1 VLPGAARE
9 LARFVLV
16 GVSNTLLSFS
26 LYVALLSVAVP
37 YVPAAVISFGA
48 GALNGY
54 VLNRRWTFAAPDSR
68 VARLRYLV
76 VQLGGVAATSTL
88 LWVVVSEASLG
99 RVAGYAVAVP
109 LVTASMFLANRTWT
123 FAERGSRPR
132 LGYSTPRV
140 RAIRERRTSCTVPSG
155 GSTETRTSSS
165 AAISRS

>member
-1 VLPGAARE
+1 MVPGAARE

-26 LYVALLSVAVP
+26 VYVALLSIAVP

-88 LWVVVSEASLG
+88 VWVVVSEARLG
-99 RVAGYAVAVP
+99 RVAGYLVTLP
-109 LVTASMFLANRTWT
+109 LVTMGMFLANRSWT
-123 FAERGSRPR
+123 FAGRRREPV
-132 LGYSTPRV
+132 L
-140 RAIRERRTSCTVPSG
+140 RAS
-155 GSTETRTSSS
+155 
-165 AAISRS
+165 